1 MKSSGFSLIEMLIV
15 VAIIGLLA
23 GLMLP
28 NLLGSQDKAK
38 EAGVKAVLHA
48 FQTALE
54 SFQTDKL
61 IYPPGSNLTAKGLFG
76 ILSADGYLKSAP
88 VNPFTGQT
96 YDDDDEA
103 GKILYSFDSA
113 SGQYTLTGY
122 RRDGATQLLVLTNS

>member
-1 MKSSGFSLIEMLIV
+1 MKSGFSLIEMLIV

-48 FQTALE
+48 FQAALE
-54 SFQTDKL
+54 SYNVDNLAYPGGTD
-61 IYPPGSNLTAKGLFG
+61 
-76 ILSADGYLKSAP
+76 LSARALYEILNSSGYLNSRP
-88 VNPFTGQT
+88 VNPFTGQA

-103 GKILYSFDSA
+103 GKILYSLDSTK
-113 SGQYTLTGY
+113 GQYTLTGY
-122 RRDGATQLLVLTNS
+122 KRNGTTPALVLTNS